1 MVEKIQIGE
10 VWVEDMDGHR
20 INTEYFAFRDKEA
33 FKERVAEFVRRQ
45 YNDEGVEEF
54 IREDV
59 MPTIENAFAG
69 LDYINPSYN
78 GEEFV
83 GFRVHNIPTNVVEEA
98 VWDRIRDI
106 WDRIQAIEVSPEAEY
121 ELLQNAGYITAS
133 DGGEYAIKIEPAVT
147 DKGFVNIVTENGDE
161 VDVEDFKDDYTYD
174 PFGLLRWLGD
184 IYKTVKMA
192 IGGEKDE

>member
-54 IREDV
+54 IREEL
-59 MPTIENAFAG
+59 MPTIDNAFAG

-83 GFRVHNIPTNVVEEA
+83 GFRVHNIPANVVEEA

-106 WDRIQAIEVSPEAEY
+106 WDRIQAIEVPPEAEY

-147 DKGFVNIVTENGDE
+147 DEGFVNIVTENGDE

-184 IYKTVKMA
+184 IYKTVKNT
-192 IGGEKDE
+192 IRGE